1 MDITLDKAALSEM
14 VAQRLLH
21 DYDFKDMV
29 WNRIDEK
36 INAAIKAA
44 LGGDVQTT
52 IKQATDKAIED
63 LKSIRLQ
70 KTNNWGEPFGQS
82 VSIAEYVE
90 EEVKG
95 FFSDSSTIRKSASK
109 RAAEA
114 IEEEIRKAK

>member
-21 DYDFKDMV
+21 DYDFKDMI

-44 LGGDVQTT
+44 LGGDVQAT

-70 KTNNWGEPFGQS
+70 KTNNWG
-82 VSIAEYVE
+82 
-90 EEVKG
+90 
-95 FFSDSSTIRKSASK
+95 
-109 RAAEA
+109 
-114 IEEEIRKAK
+114 